1 MEPDEERKQSETTA
15 EKVIPSS
22 PVYECISCGRRVEYS
37 ELERYI
43 SFRCPYCGYRIF
55 RKVRTPIVKKVKAR

>member
-1 MEPDEERKQSETTA
+1 MDQEQGKKNMEESQDA
-15 EKVIPSS
+15 IASS
-22 PVYECISCGRRVEYS
+22 PVYECISCGGRVSYS

-55 RKVRTPIVKKVKAR
+55 RKIRTPIVKKVKAR

>member
-1 MEPDEERKQSETTA
+1 MDQGGGKKEISEDRSEA
-15 EKVIPSS
+15 SS
-22 PVYECISCGRRVEYS
+22 APIYECMGCGGRVQYS

-55 RKVRTPIVKKVKAR
+55 RKVRTPIVKRIKAR